1 MPKSVFWPL
10 VFLLATWPAHA
21 DDGAKLIGVWKL
33 VSYETEV
40 QDSGERRPDFGKSPA
55 GYVIFTAD
63 RRVIGIIEAEGRAI
77 PRTDADAARAF
88 QTAVAY
94 SGTYRLEGDTW
105 TTRID
110 VATNPAWT
118 GKDSVRT
125 VKFEGDRMLVT
136 SAWTPNP
143 LLGGKIT
150 RNHLRWERVS

>member
-1 MPKSVFWPL
+1 MSRSVFWPV
-10 VFLLATWPAHA
+10 VFLLAAGPALA
-21 DDGAKLIGVWKL
+21 DDGAKLVGVWKL

-40 QDSGERRPDFGKSPA
+40 QDSGERRPDFGTSPA
-55 GYVIFTAD
+55 GYVVFTAN
-63 RRVIGIIEAEGRAI
+63 RRVIGVIEAEGRPI
-77 PRTDADAARAF
+77 PRTDAEAARAF

-94 SGTYRLEGDTW
+94 SGIYRLEGEKW

-125 VKFEGDRMLVT
+125 VKFDGDRMLVT

-143 LLGGKIT
+143 LLDGKMT
-150 RNHLRWERVS
+150 RNHLGWERVR